1 MLRLKLTIFVLMRF
15 IFKKKEKLKSK
26 KLIEELFEKGDS
38 FTKFPLRL
46 KFLKVR
52 HSSKNMIQASFS
64 APKRKFKKAV
74 DRNRVKRLM
83 REAYRKNKHLLTDTI
98 QEKHIIMFTFID
110 ENEHKYVEIEEKMIF
125 LLKMLIDKTK
135 N

>member
-15 IFKKKEKLKSK
+15 TFKKEEKLKSK
-26 KLIEELFEKGDS
+26 KLIEELFEKGDY
-38 FTKFPLRL
+38 FTKFPLRI
-46 KFLKVR
+46 KFLKID
-52 HSSKNMIQASFS
+52 HSSENTIQTGFS

-83 REAYRKNKHLLTDTI
+83 REAYRKNKHLLIDTI
-98 QEKHIIMFTFID
+98 KEKHIIMFTFID

-125 LLKMLIDKTK
+125 LLKMLIDRTK

>member
-15 IFKKKEKLKSK
+15 TFKKEEKLKSK
-26 KLIEELFEKGDS
+26 ILIEQLFEKGEN
-38 FTKFPLRL
+38 FTKFPLRI
-46 KFLKVR
+46 KFLKVD
-52 HSSKNMIQASFS
+52 HTSENAIQASFS

-74 DRNRVKRLM
+74 DRNRIKRLM

-98 QEKHIIMFTFID
+98 NEKHIIMFTFID

-125 LLKMLIDKTK
+125 LLKLLIDKTK